1 MPQVQTTQAE
11 EEAKAKARVELFRTQ
26 AVGIVDR
33 AANGE
38 MFLALKSME
47 NETPSTAAAPAEAQ
61 KAPEPPPAPAMKM
74 SSPVKAAMTEALG
87 AVLDTC
93 AKMAEAIEKAEV
105 DEAAPAPA
113 ELLKM
118 AADAA
123 DKLDSMCEP
132 YEAAEMAAP
141 PPPAPEGEPAQ
152 KAAPPPPP
160 PEPRRRMA
168 MKRIMAMDGVAKAL
182 AENASKVGELV
193 AWAKGAAGMAP
204 PAMADKGIPAQK
216 ADIDPYTAMA
226 ATADAIRERMYC
238 IRDLLEKDPAAVA
251 AELRAMIPMVDSLNV
266 LAAQARAGALAPPAA
281 PAPAAAS
288 PAPAPPAMTEEA
300 QMAVQKAIS
309 DGITAMKADLLSA
322 MKADLSGL
330 VLAAKGAAAQA
341 QAALT
346 KVEKSVPAPNGR
358 PVGETPPP
366 PAEVPLQADP
376 WRQAAQEIQETSQA
390 RRRPA
395 TGK

>member
-1 MPQVQTTQAE
+1 MPQVQTTPAE
-11 EEAKAKARVELFRTQ
+11 EEAKAKARVEMFRTQ

-47 NETPSTAAAPAEAQ
+47 NETPSTAAPPAEAQ

-74 SSPVKAAMTEALG
+74 SSTVKAAMTEALG

-105 DEAAPAPA
+105 DDAAPAPT

-118 AADAA
+118 AAEAA

-204 PAMADKGIPAQK
+204 PAMPDKGIPAQK
-216 ADIDPYTAMA
+216 ADLDPYTAMS
-226 ATADAIRERMYC
+226 ATADAVRDRMYC
-238 IRDLLEKDPAAVA
+238 IREMLEKDPAAVA
-251 AELRAMIPMVDSLNV
+251 AELRALIPMVDN
-266 LAAQARAGALAPPAA
+266 LAMLVTQARSGAMAETPAA
-281 PAPAAAS
+281 PAPAAPAAPS
-288 PAPAPPAMTEEA
+288 PEEA
-300 QMAVQKAIS
+300 QMAVQKAVA
-309 DGITAMKADLLSA
+309 DGLAAAKDDLVASVKAEFA
-322 MKADLSGL
+322 GL

-341 QAALT
+341 QAALA
-346 KVEKSVPAPNGR
+346 KVEKSVPAPNAR
-358 PVGETPPP
+358 PAGETPAPH
-366 PAEVPLQADP
+366 AEVPIQADP
-376 WRQAAQEIQETSQA
+376 WRQATQEIQETSQA